1 MSTENNNPESRRPL
15 KVRGASFATSF
26 TSWLCRRKVTP
37 NQISLLSVVFAGL
50 CAACL
55 FLLSIHSGW
64 LAIMLVVLAAVFIQC
79 RLLCNLFDG
88 MVAVEGKKGTAS
100 GELFNDIPDRV
111 ADPLI
116 LVAAGYAISG
126 VPWAIEVG
134 WIAALLSVMT
144 AYVRTLA
151 SSIAAPTSFIGP
163 MAKQHRMATLTLAC
177 CLLAVEMCLYESQ
190 YILFVAL
197 VLIVVGCVVTIA
209 RRVVAAYRFMEN
221 KN

>member
-1 MSTENNNPESRRPL
+1 MSIENNNPDSRRPL
-15 KVRGASFATSF
+15 KVRGASFATTF
-26 TSWLCRRKVTP
+26 TSWLCRRAVTP

-55 FLLSIHSGW
+55 FLLPSCSGW
-64 LAIMLVVLAAVFIQC
+64 LAITLVILAAVFIQC

-88 MVAVEGKKGTAS
+88 MVAIEGQKGTAS

-116 LVAAGYAISG
+116 LVAVGYAIPG
-126 VPWAIEVG
+126 VPWAIEMG
-134 WIAALLSVMT
+134 WIAALLSLMT

-151 SSIAAPTSFIGP
+151 SSVGAPTSFIGP
-163 MAKQHRMATLTLAC
+163 MAKQHRMAILTLAC
-177 CLLAVEMCLYESQ
+177 CLLAVEMYVYQSQ
-190 YILFVAL
+190 YVLFVAL
-197 VLIVVGCVVTIA
+197 VLIVVGCVVTIT
-209 RRVVAAYRFMEN
+209 RRVVAAYRFIEN